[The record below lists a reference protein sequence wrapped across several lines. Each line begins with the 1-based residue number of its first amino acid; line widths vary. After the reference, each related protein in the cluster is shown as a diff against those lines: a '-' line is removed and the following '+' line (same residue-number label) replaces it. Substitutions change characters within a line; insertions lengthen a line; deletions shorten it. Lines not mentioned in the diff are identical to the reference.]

1 MIWGNKKN
9 KSEKK
14 TFLCNWNLVSEENE
28 QLLLPISEI
37 IVIHSTH
44 FKTICCVVIHS
55 KWKTKH
61 EILCSIKNQ
70 LCETKPFDP
79 NFMTIC
85 RKVFVS
91 VSDFDSNKN
100 NFATNIKR
108 TPDLKLFL
116 VYMFNESALVIQN
129 RVLCVFIRNP
139 LSICPLLFWMCHE
152 CHLQLFRYLN
162 SWNFDSVWKL
172 STSLQSGVCELSF
185 LFVLV
190 WVVVSFHGFS
200 YCITFRFG
208 ALHSGIHYNILFLG
222 KNNRRIQCVVL

>member
-1 MIWGNKKN
+1 MVLVFWGNKKQ
-9 KSEKK
+9 KRKK
-14 TFLCNWNLVSEENE
+14 NIFVWLKFSLENE
-28 QLLLPISEI
+28 QLLLPMSEI

-44 FKTICCVVIHS
+44 LKTILYVVIHR

-61 EILCSIKNQ
+61 EISCSIKNQ
-70 LCETKPFDP
+70 LCETEPFDT

-116 VYMFNESALVIQN
+116 VYIFNESALVIQN
-129 RVLCVFIRNP
+129 RVLCVFIRNA
-139 LSICPLLFWMCHE
+139 LSICPLLFWMCHK

-162 SWNFDSVWKL
+162 
-172 STSLQSGVCELSF
+172 
-185 LFVLV
+185 
-190 WVVVSFHGFS
+190 
-200 YCITFRFG
+200 
-208 ALHSGIHYNILFLG
+208 
-222 KNNRRIQCVVL
+222 